1 MQHGA
6 GASSPPAPPGRKMI
20 MDRLSQIAQYLTFK
34 LQDEV
39 FAVEV
44 AKVREI
50 LDYTN
55 ITRVPRTPEFM
66 RGIIN
71 VRGSVVPVVD
81 LRLKFGMTQT
91 ERSLNTCVVV
101 LEIYLEGETIVLGA
115 LADSVQEVIE
125 LDPEQVEPAP
135 RLGARFRTDFIQGI
149 GKRDQDFIMIL
160 NIDTVFSGEDLDAV
174 QEVASDP
181 YTEVEPEPKVCGRTG

>member
-1 MQHGA
+1 MDMTVEI
-6 GASSPPAPPGRKMI
+6 ASQM
-20 MDRLSQIAQYLTFK
+20 AQYLTFG

-55 ITRVPRTPEFM
+55 ITKVPRTPDFM
-66 RGIIN
+66 RGVIN

-81 LRLKFGMTQT
+81 LKLKFGMTRT
-91 ERSLNTCVVV
+91 ERSLNTCIVV
-101 LEIYLEGETIVLGA
+101 LEISLDGETVILGA

-125 LDPEQVEPAP
+125 LEPGNIEPAP
-135 RLGARFRTDFIQGI
+135 RLGARFNTDFIEGI
-149 GKRDQDFIMIL
+149 GKRDQSFIMIL
-160 NIDTVFSGEDLDAV
+160 NIDRVFSSEELDAV
-174 QEVASDP
+174 HEVAADSSP
-181 YTEVEPEPKVCGRTG
+181 SLQSASL